1 MEKDCF
7 TDLTIDGQLYEIITA
22 INDIQITVP
31 TKFDYIEFNPAYT
44 SGVNQ
49 YQMAWNDTDGTLE
62 LGLKGGNVDLAIGQE
77 NVVLV
82 KNDEATAL
90 SKGEVVYISGA
101 NGVNLL
107 VKRALANSDLTSAS
121 TIGIVAETI
130 AHNGQGFIC
139 TFGTV
144 KNINTNAFNNGDI
157 LYLSPTIAGGITN
170 VKPSAPEHLVLVGFC
185 QKKSGGAGEIFVEIQ
200 NGYELQELHNVEIDS
215 LTLANGD
222 VLTYNS
228 TSQTWQNQ
236 PSAGSS
242 STDVQIFT
250 SSGTWTKPANA
261 KSVHIQLF
269 GAGAGGGSGRRDS
282 TSGTVRS
289 AGGGGGGGSYISINI
304 PASILS
310 STENVVIGA
319 GGPGGA
325 AQTTDLTNGNAGVS
339 GGNTS
344 FGIIIAPGGS
354 GGAGGTNVGAAG
366 GLGAIEGS
374 SGGQAA
380 NNGGAGTA
388 GSPITAYSSTGY
400 GGAGGGGGGGVAA
413 NNAQFNA
420 GAGGRS
426 LALSFAGGTAGVA
439 GGSNGGNGNSNTF
452 ATTGIFAV
460 GSGGGGGGGG
470 AAVSGGN
477 GGNGG
482 FPAAGGGGG
491 GATYLGAQS
500 GIGGSGSDGLA
511 IITTYF

>member
-90 SKGEVVYISGA
+90 NKGEVVYISGA

-107 VKRALANSDLTSAS
+107 VKRALANADATSAS

-200 NGYELQELHNVEIDS
+200 NGYELNELHNVEIDS

-236 PSAGSS
+236 PSAGG

-250 SSGTWTKPANA
+250 SSGTWTKPTGA
-261 KSVHIQLF
+261 KSVDVLVI
-269 GAGAGGGSGRRDS
+269 
-282 TSGTVRS
+282 
-289 AGGGGGGGSYISINI
+289 AGGGGGSSGRVNAGITGGGGGAGGGLTFRTGI
-304 PASILS
+304 PAQYIG
-310 STENVVIGA
+310 STETVTIGA

-325 AQTTDLTNGNAGVS
+325 ATSSANSQGVIGVS
-339 GGNTS
+339 GGDS
-344 FGIIIAPGGS
+344 AFGNY
-354 GGAGGTNVGAAG
+354 AGGFPLV
-366 GLGAIEGS
+366 
-374 SGGQAA
+374 
-380 NNGGAGTA
+380 
-388 GSPITAYSSTGY
+388 Y
-400 GGAGGGGGGGVAA
+400 AGGGGGGGLVGAA
-413 NNAQFNA
+413 GNANGRNVNAAGGGGSGGSAAAGNAGGASAISAAGGGGGGGANSASFFNGGNGQWVLGNNPIGGQSVSSGIEGANGSNGTSMGTYIHAGGGGSGGVGAYTKNA
-420 GAGGRS
+420 GAGG
-426 LALSFAGGTAGVA
+426 
-439 GGSNGGNGNSNTF
+439 NGGLY
-452 ATTGIFAV
+452 
-460 GSGGGGGGGG
+460 GGGGGGGG
-470 AAVSGGN
+470 CQGTQNGVLASGAGGN
-477 GGNGG
+477 G
-482 FPAAGGGGG
+482 
-491 GATYLGAQS
+491 AQ
-500 GIGGSGSDGLA
+500 GIV

>member
-82 KNDEATAL
+82 KNDEATTL
-90 SKGEVVYISGA
+90 NKGEVVYISGA

-107 VKRALANSDLTSAS
+107 VKRALANSDITSAS
-121 TIGIVAETI
+121 TIGVVAETI

-200 NGYELQELHNVEIDS
+200 NGYELNELHNVEIDS

-236 PSAGSS
+236 PSSGGSS
-242 STDVQIFT
+242 TNVQVFAAN
-250 SSGTWTKPANA
+250 GTWTKPAGA
-261 KSVHIQLF
+261 KSLHVVAI
-269 GAGAGGGSGRRDS
+269 
-282 TSGTVRS
+282 
-289 AGGGGGGGSYISINI
+289 GGGGGGGGGRKS
-304 PASILS
+304 ASG
-310 STENVVIGA
+310 TAAFGGGGGA
-319 GGPGGA
+319 GGAYTERIFDASFAGATETITVGAGGNGGIGATANSFNGTGGVAGGNSSFGSIILVRGGSPGAGGSTGSAAGGA
-325 AQTTDLTNGNAGVS
+325 SSIGGMFAGS
-339 GGNTS
+339 
-344 FGIIIAPGGS
+344 S
-354 GGAGGTNVGAAG
+354 GGAGQSGT
-366 GLGAIEGS
+366 GS
-374 SGGQAA
+374 SAPNSNAA
-380 NNGGAGTA
+380 
-388 GSPITAYSSTGY
+388 
-400 GGAGGGGGGGVAA
+400 GAGGGGGGGVSTVPAA
-413 NNAQFNA
+413 A
-420 GAGGRS
+420 AGGNGGNATS
-426 LALSFAGGTAGVA
+426 SFPLAIIGGL
-439 GGSNGGNGNSNTF
+439 GGAINSNGGNASSVTASFPAGAPGAGGAGSSITGN
-452 ATTGIFAV
+452 AGIGGNA
-460 GSGGGGGGGG
+460 GTYGGGAGGGG
-470 AAVSGGN
+470 AALDGVGNAGNGGIGGN
-477 GGNGG
+477 G
-482 FPAAGGGGG
+482 
-491 GATYLGAQS
+491 
-500 GIGGSGSDGLA
+500 IV
-511 IITTYF
+511 IVTTYF